1 MIAPVLAG
9 LTFAASIAL
18 ILSGKVHRTI
28 VGMIGAV
35 VMVTIGLIVGFYT
48 EDDAIRAI
56 DFKTLGLLVGMMILM
71 RLLEPTGI
79 FEYLALRAGQL
90 SRGNPWRLMVLL
102 SVGTSIVSLFL
113 SNVTTVILVAPITI
127 LLAELMGMSPVP
139 FLMAEAL
146 LSDTAGV
153 ATSVGDPAS
162 VLIATGANLTFVD
175 FLTHSLPIVAV
186 ASVAALLA
194 MRFLFRHEL
203 SAQAVNPEAILKLK
217 PNEALKDTLTA
228 RQVLIV
234 LGLAIAFFFLQDPLG
249 ISPALI
255 ALAAS
260 AVALAWVQ
268 PDLHTVF
275 EGLEWDVL
283 LFLTGLFVMVGGL
296 EKAGVLEIVA
306 DAVGLMGNTH
316 PAVLGIVII
325 WSVAAL
331 SALIANIPVTVVLIP
346 VIGGLS
352 RAGVDAGPLWWAL
365 AFGAG
370 FGGNATMIG
379 SSANVV
385 IVSLSERTRTPLTPL
400 LWSRR
405 GLPIMLVTCTVAS
418 ILYALFYR
426 WLGR

>member
-18 ILSGKVHRTI
+18 ILSGRVHRTI
-28 VGMIGAV
+28 VVMVGAV
-35 VMVTIGLIVGFYT
+35 IMMAIGLAAGFYT
-48 EDDAIRAI
+48 EEDAIRSI
-56 DFKTLGLLVGMMILM
+56 DFTTLGLLVGMMILM
-71 RLLEPTGI
+71 RLLEPTGV

-90 SRGNPWRLMVLL
+90 SRGDPWRLMVLL

-186 ASVAALLA
+186 ASVAALVA

-203 SAQAVNPEAILKLK
+203 SAQAVNAEAMLKLN
-217 PNEALKDTLTA
+217 PDEALKDTHTA

-234 LGLAIAFFFLQDPLG
+234 LGLAVAFFFLQDPLN
-249 ISPALI
+249 ISPAFI

-268 PDLHTVF
+268 PDLHAVF
-275 EGLEWDVL
+275 EGVEWDVL

-296 EKAGVLEIVA
+296 EKAGVLEVAA
-306 DAVGLMGNTH
+306 DAVGLLSNAH

-325 WSVAAL
+325 WMVAAL
-331 SALIANIPVTVVLIP
+331 SALVANIPVTVVLIP

-352 RAGVDAGPLWWAL
+352 RAGVDISPLWWAL

-370 FGGNATMIG
+370 FGGNATMMG

-400 LWSRR
+400 LWTRR
-405 GLPIMLVTCTVAS
+405 GLPIMIVTCTVAS
-418 ILYALFYR
+418 ILYALLYR